1 MPSRGSAAAD
11 DLLPRV
17 RASLDD
23 SACVTRDTLAA
34 SGEAVAGAVEA
45 RIQES
50 HIAVCHVPCELVESA
65 LFSETAAT

>member
-23 SACVTRDTLAA
+23 SARVTRDTLAV
-34 SGEAVAGAVEA
+34 SGEAVARA
-45 RIQES
+45 
-50 HIAVCHVPCELVESA
+50 
-65 LFSETAAT
+65 AAT